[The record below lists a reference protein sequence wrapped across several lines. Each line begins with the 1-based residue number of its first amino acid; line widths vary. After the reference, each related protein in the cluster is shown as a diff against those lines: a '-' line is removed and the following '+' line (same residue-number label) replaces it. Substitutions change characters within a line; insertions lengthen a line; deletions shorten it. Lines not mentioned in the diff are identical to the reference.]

1 MYCVLYI
8 CEQNIHSLFALKR
21 RNATHLLG
29 YIFMKIILYQ
39 PDIAGNFGA
48 IMRSCACFNIDLEV
62 IEPCGFPLT
71 SKAIRLAAM
80 DYRTTQGIVRHKS
93 WEKFLEVPE
102 SGRLVLLTTKGLTP
116 LNDFQFQKDDRLIF
130 GRESAGVPET
140 VHSASDEK
148 IIIPIAT
155 GMRSFN
161 LATSVVI
168 SAYEGLRQL
177 KCLPK

>member
-1 MYCVLYI
+1 MRHI
-8 CEQNIHSLFALKR
+8 
-21 RNATHLLG
+21 LLG

-39 PDIAGNFGA
+39 PDMAGNFGA
-48 IMRSCACFNIDLEV
+48 IMRSCACFNVNLEV

-80 DYRTTQGIVRHKS
+80 DYGSPQEIVKHKS
-93 WEKFLEVPE
+93 WKSFMEVPD
-102 SGRLVLLTTKGLTP
+102 SGRLVLLTTKGATP
-116 LNDFQFQKDDRLIF
+116 LNDFQFRSDDRLIF
-130 GRESAGVPET
+130 GQESAGVPET
-140 VHSASDEK
+140 VHSVSDEK

-168 SAYEGLRQL
+168 AAYEGLRQL
-177 KCLPK
+177 KNLPS